1 MLCLVMLVDFLPHS
15 LTSNETHPLPW
26 IKLQVSLDLNI
37 VRNIGNNVNTQFNKT
52 YIIDIKYIYY
62 LNNN

>member
-37 VRNIGNNVNTQFNKT
+37 GNNVNTQFNKT
-52 YIIDIKYIYY
+52 YSIDIKYIYII
-62 LNNN
+62 